1 MRSSVGSA
9 RRITYGFFG
18 LVALAAAVAVG
29 WNGLS
34 VYAKNMRPNSANAWY
49 SAPAKTEGATST
61 VVDPAAVDTARQSA
75 KAMSRAFHSA
85 AEQVLPAVVTITSKP
100 SMAKVKAVKP
110 SEDGDE
116 GMEEVPFGFNGS
128 PFGDMMKDPNL
139 RKFFQFHGG
148 SPNMP
153 HGAAS
158 SGSGVI
164 VDASGVILTNNHVV
178 AGGGD
183 ITVRLGDG
191 REFKAAEIKTD
202 PKTDVAIVRIHA
214 GGSLPVARLGR
225 SSEVE
230 VGDWVLALGQ
240 PFGLEGTVTAGIVS
254 AKGRGIGITDREDF
268 IQTDAAINPGN
279 SGGPLVNLDGE
290 VIGIN
295 TAISTNSGGYQGVG
309 FAIPVDLAKWVGGQ
323 LEQSGTV
330 HRAYLGVIIQPVN
343 QEVADEFKTKVHS
356 GVIVRE
362 VRDNTPAAKAGVQPG
377 DVIEKFAGQAVNT
390 PLELQ
395 GLVERSPIGSSQPLI
410 LLRDGKELTVQ
421 VASKELPSDETV
433 ASKFTE
439 HGEGGAH
446 ATFDKLGI
454 QAETLTSS
462 LAEQLGAK
470 ADFGVAVTDVRD
482 GSPAA
487 MAGLEKGMV
496 ITHVG
501 RKPVKSLA
509 DLRKAL
515 DAGSLSAGLM
525 LTVRTEEGSRLVMI
539 RIGRVCRWSSAR
551 FVGRRGEP
559 DR

>member
-1 MRSSVGSA
+1 MESNVRSA
-9 RRITYGFFG
+9 RRITYGLFG
-18 LVALAAAVAVG
+18 LVAVAAAVAVG
-29 WNGLS
+29 WNGITAF
-34 VYAKNMRPNSANAWY
+34 AKNLRPTTANAWY
-49 SAPAKTEGATST
+49 ATPPQADSGSTSAT
-61 VVDPAAVDTARQSA
+61 VDKDAVDNARQSA

-100 SMAKVKAVKP
+100 TMAKVKTTKP
-110 SEDGDE
+110 TEDGEE
-116 GMEEVPFGFNGS
+116 GMQEIPFGFNGS

-153 HGAAS
+153 HGVAS

-202 PKTDVAIVRIHA
+202 PKTDVAIVRIKA

-254 AKGRGIGITDREDF
+254 AKGRGVGITEREDF

-295 TAISTNSGGYQGVG
+295 TAISSNSGGYQGVG

-330 HRAYLGVIIQPVN
+330 HRAYLGVMIQPVT
-343 QEVADEFKTKVHS
+343 QEVAEQFKIKVHS

-377 DVIEKFAGQAVNT
+377 DVILKFAGHAVST
-390 PLELQ
+390 PQELQ
-395 GLVERSPIGSSQPLI
+395 NLVERTAIGSSQSLE
-410 LLRDGKELTVQ
+410 LLRDGKEMTVQ
-421 VASKELPSDETV
+421 VASNELPADGAV
-433 ASKFTE
+433 ASKATDR
-439 HGEGGAH
+439 GESGEH
-446 ATFDKLGI
+446 ATFEKLGV
-454 QAETLTSS
+454 QAETLTGA
-462 LAEQLGAK
+462 LAQHLGVK
-470 ADFGVAVTDVRD
+470 ANFGVAITGVRD

-487 MAGLEKGMV
+487 QAGLDKGMV
-496 ITHVG
+496 ITHVN
-501 RKPVKSLA
+501 RKPVKSL
-509 DLRKAL
+509 DELRKAL
-515 DAGSLSAGLM
+515 DSHSLSAGLM
-525 LTVRTEEGSRLVMI
+525 LTVRTEEGSRLIVI
-539 RIGRVCRWSSAR
+539 RIG
-551 FVGRRGEP
+551 E
-559 DR
+559 

>member
-1 MRSSVGSA
+1 
-9 RRITYGFFG
+9 
-18 LVALAAAVAVG
+18 VALAAAVAVG

-34 VYAKNMRPNSANAWY
+34 VYAKNMRPGSANAWY
-49 SAPAKTEGATST
+49 SASPKSDGATSSA
-61 VVDPAAVDTARQSA
+61 VDQAAVDTARQSA

-100 SMAKVKAVKP
+100 SMAKVKALKP
-110 SEDGDE
+110 SEDGEE
-116 GMEEVPFGFNGS
+116 GMEEIPFGFNGS
-128 PFGDMMKDPNL
+128 PFGDMLKDPNM
-139 RKFFQFHGG
+139 RKFFHGG
-148 SPNMP
+148 APNMP
-153 HGAAS
+153 HGVAS

-164 VDASGVILTNNHVV
+164 VDSSGIILTNNHVV

-202 PKTDVAIVRIHA
+202 PKTDVAIVRINA

-225 SSEVE
+225 SNEVE

-254 AKGRGIGITDREDF
+254 AKGRGIGILGEGGREDF
-268 IQTDAAINPGN
+268 LQTDAAINPGN

-309 FAIPVDLAKWVGGQ
+309 FAIPIDDAKWAGGQ
-323 LEQSGTV
+323 LEQNGVV
-330 HRAYLGVIIQPVN
+330 HRAYLGVMIQPVN
-343 QEVADEFKTKVHS
+343 QEVADQFKTKVHS

-377 DVIEKFAGQAVNT
+377 DMILKFAGQTVNT

-395 GLVERSPIGSSQPLI
+395 SLVEKSTIGTSQPLV

-421 VASKELPSDETV
+421 VVSKELPTDETV
-433 ASKFTE
+433 ASKSTE
-439 HGEGGAH
+439 HGESGSH

-454 QAETLTSS
+454 QAETLTGS
-462 LAEQLGAK
+462 LAEQLGVK
-470 ADFGVAVTDVRD
+470 ADFGVVVTEVHS

-487 MAGLEKGMV
+487 IAGLDKGMV

-515 DAGSLSAGLM
+515 DTDSLSKGLM
-525 LTVRTEEGSRLVMI
+525 LTVRTEGGSRLVII
-539 RIGRVCRWSSAR
+539 RA
-551 FVGRRGEP
+551 GE
-559 DR
+559 